1 MGLALN
7 TTAPAPL
14 FLGNATRRDDACA
27 LFTAEAPLAF

>member
-14 FLGNATRRDDACA
+14 FLGNAARRDDACT
-27 LFTAEAPLAF
+27 LFAAESRLIF